1 MDIKPSKKPVKRV
14 LKQPPARPLDP
25 KLFATPKPVKKR
37 KRSRAELRRAFVRYA
52 IVGVNLM
59 VVGVFIFL
67 VIKYSGGNA
76 ATYGAR
82 AQDEAVVSPLDRLSA
97 ADIAVNVARMADLPE
112 QAAVTNYA
120 DTINAELQ
128 TFTVTRDVA
137 QLPQIITV
145 NLKTLDDI
153 REYITVEGDTV
164 GSLSAKFGVTSDSIK
179 WSNDLTN
186 DTLQPGMRL
195 LIPPINGFVYT
206 VQAGDNVERLSGL
219 YRVPAAQ
226 IIAFNDIDVT
236 GMAPGKR
243 IFLPGAQ
250 KPTPVFS
257 FLLRYGNNG
266 YDYGYCTYY
275 AAAKAGAPPG
285 WGHAKSWAL
294 NAAHTP
300 GWFVGKEPVRGAI
313 AQTPHLSYWG
323 HVAIVEDVK
332 VENGQYYIKYS
343 DMNNLAGWNRVGYSD
358 WEPALQTYQ
367 AFIYK
372 VE

>member
-1 MDIKPSKKPVKRV
+1 MDIKSARKPIKRV
-14 LKQPPARPLDP
+14 PQKPAVRRVDP
-25 KLFATPKPVKKR
+25 ELFAKTRPEAIRK
-37 KRSRAELRRAFVRYA
+37 KRSRASLRRALVRYS
-52 IVGVNLM
+52 ILGINLLI
-59 VVGVFIFL
+59 VGVFIFL

-76 ATYGAR
+76 ANYNAR
-82 AQDEAVVSPLDRLSA
+82 SDEMTNPLDRLNA

-120 DTINAELQ
+120 DTVNAELE
-128 TFTVTRDVA
+128 TFTVSRDIA

-145 NLKTLDDI
+145 NLKTLADI
-153 REYITVEGDTV
+153 REYVAVQGDTV
-164 GSLSAKFGVTSDSIK
+164 SLLAERFGVTSDSIK

-186 DTLQPGMRL
+186 DAIPAGMRL

-206 VQAGDNVERLSGL
+206 VQAGDTVERLSGL

-226 IIAFNDIDVT
+226 LIAFNDIDVT
-236 GMAPGKR
+236 GMPPGKR

-266 YDYGYCTYY
+266 YDFGYCTYY
-275 AAAKAGAPPG
+275 AAAKAGAPPN
-285 WGHAKSWAL
+285 WGHAKTWAL
-294 NAAHTP
+294 NAAQTP

-313 AQTPHLSYWG
+313 AQTPHLSFWG

-332 VENGQYYIKYS
+332 FENGQYYIKYS
-343 DMNNLAGWNRVGYSD
+343 DMNNLAGWNRVGFSE

-367 AFIYK
+367 SFIYK
-372 VE
+372 VQ